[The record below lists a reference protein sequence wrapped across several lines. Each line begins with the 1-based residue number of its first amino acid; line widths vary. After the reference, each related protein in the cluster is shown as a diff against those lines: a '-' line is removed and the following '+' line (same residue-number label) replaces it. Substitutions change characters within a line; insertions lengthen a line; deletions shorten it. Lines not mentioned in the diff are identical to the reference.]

1 MKRTAAHKSVHIR
14 WIEFERI
21 EDRLIGV
28 RLGSI
33 DTFSKRKKMKRLKKL
48 SIKEKPRQREIWIQ
62 DNAKKKWNPVQ
73 LGKTT

>member
-33 DTFSKRKKMKRLKKL
+33 DTFSKRKKNETVEKVVDKRKT
-48 SIKEKPRQREIWIQ
+48 SSTWNMDTGQR
-62 DNAKKKWNPVQ
+62 KKKMKP
-73 LGKTT
+73 GTTR